1 MLSGGRWRGGNEG
14 RVPVWA
20 KDLEAVL
27 SASRLR
33 VLLEGAGE
41 SGKGGGGAL
50 FGTWFLVLLS
60 SAVGWGG

>member
-20 KDLEAVL
+20 KDLGAVL
-27 SASRLR
+27 SASRLG

-41 SGKGGGGAL
+41 SGKGGV
-50 FGTWFLVLLS
+50 VLPLAHGFWS
-60 SAVGWGG
+60 C